1 MEQAALTRKVEGSNP
16 SVPAKLFVA
25 LSSSGRRSDSQSG
38 NRGSIPL
45 RATMK
50 LIYLGLICVI
60 FVLAVSGHIIPML
73 IVGAVFAYLKLSR
86 PSTKLDNRK
95 Q

>member
-1 MEQAALTRKVEGSNP
+1 
-16 SVPAKLFVA
+16 
-25 LSSSGRRSDSQSG
+25 
-38 NRGSIPL
+38 
-45 RATMK
+45 MK
-50 LIYLGLICVI
+50 LIHLGLICVI

-73 IVGAVFAYLKLSR
+73 LVGIVFAYLKLSR